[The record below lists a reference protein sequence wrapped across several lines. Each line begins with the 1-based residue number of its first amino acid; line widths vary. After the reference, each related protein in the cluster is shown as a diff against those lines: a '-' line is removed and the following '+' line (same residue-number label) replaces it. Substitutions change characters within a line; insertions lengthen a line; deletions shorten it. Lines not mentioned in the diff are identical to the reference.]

1 MTFTERIE
9 GGIGTTREKG
19 GQGRGRNYRVA
30 AEQEREIRH
39 SLGAS
44 SPGCSGGR
52 VGKRRTQSL
61 QLRLWNLNSTSNY
74 PVVPCWLSCQ
84 IYDNQRE
91 AETSANVNKHWKIR
105 AKGNDIITNVISTN
119 QHFASNFST
128 QKFKFLR
135 HSCKFSFVFPP
146 HRQSTLKELACRL
159 DVTRIRWQS

>member
-9 GGIGTTREKG
+9 GGIGTTREKR

-61 QLRLWNLNSTSNY
+61 QLRLWNLNSTSNS
-74 PVVPCWLSCQ
+74 PVAPRRMSCQ
-84 IYDNQRE
+84 IIPSCGHTTDFLPGLKLDLLAVYLGKLLSVTE
-91 AETSANVNKHWKIR
+91 F
-105 AKGNDIITNVISTN
+105 
-119 QHFASNFST
+119 FA
-128 QKFKFLR
+128 R
-135 HSCKFSFVFPP
+135 
-146 HRQSTLKELACRL
+146 
-159 DVTRIRWQS
+159 

>member
-9 GGIGTTREKG
+9 GGIGTTREKRG
-19 GQGRGRNYRVA
+19 KGRGRNYRVA

-61 QLRLWNLNSTSNY
+61 QLHLWNLNSTSNY

-91 AETSANVNKHWKIR
+91 EETSANVEKYVPRVMTSLLMSSPPISISHRIFRCRNSNSW
-105 AKGNDIITNVISTN
+105 DIV
-119 QHFASNFST
+119 ASSPSFSHPT
-128 QKFKFLR
+128 ARVPWMSL
-135 HSCKFSFVFPP
+135 
-146 HRQSTLKELACRL
+146 LAG
-159 DVTRIRWQS
+159 